1 MIQNNGLYISATERD
16 AFESL
21 KIGADAN
28 NTTYYVGSNFDAD
41 TVPIPLQEGQS
52 VDVSFDTLIVIDGE
66 EPTIILQGKKHSRGF
81 REGLQSA
88 LTPTQMAAVNSGITV
103 TKRIQY
109 DNYENGKQD
118 ALSNAQLAA
127 ANSGI
132 TAAKVAQYDGYA
144 KGKQNKLTS
153 AQLDAVNS
161 GITSNLRRTF
171 NDTTSKVNAYTKAT
185 LSLRCLR
192 DKKCRLDYL
201 ETENSIFSDMG
212 IVTPSR
218 SYHALISEPFTLDYD
233 AIPIIDGSCKRN
245 GWKYYFV
252 VNVEIGHGTEL
263 VEMVNDDSPYLQ
275 GNYSA
280 TNSIYYFGNI
290 WDVDYEDYEEEATE
304 VFYEWYRY
312 SDLKGCEARII
323 AVNVNSNDVSQ
334 TDANSQDVFKVTVA
348 NVNNFIEAY
357 KLIEQN
363 EIKECKDKYFT
374 GKLWKGEPNNV
385 DAREIDMYYMRRT
398 ATPTY
403 KAKMV
408 NGEYQCVPIAD
419 ADNTYDLYVAILDY
433 DHIGHSYISLTA
445 PNGAFIAEQ
454 TDNFTNDG
462 SITVLGNPVFNPT
475 YTGNRK
481 KLIVSPTDSCV
492 WYEANE
498 TIADV
503 LKREIDYRELLSAEV
518 AALTSANS
526 LCPWKKY
533 DAITGD
539 NAYPNFISLVSGNTT
554 AWQIDDD
561 TLVGNI
567 EIDATK
573 GNRIFDFRN
582 LKDAND
588 KPIPVNFVVNIAGF
602 TSYETIIFFKGID
615 TYSISPTS
623 PLAMSSLC
631 FCGEEPD
638 LDTEK
643 EYVLSIQGNTFIF
656 GELSRGVDAETKEEE

>member
-66 EPTIILQGKKHSRGF
+66 EPTIILQGKKYPRGF

-88 LTPTQMAAVNSGITV
+88 LTPAQMAAVNSGVTAEKVAEHDAKQNALSNVQLAAVNSGITA

-109 DNYENGKQD
+109 D
-118 ALSNAQLAA
+118 
-127 ANSGI
+127 
-132 TAAKVAQYDGYA
+132 GYA
-144 KGKQNKLTS
+144 NGKQNKLTS

-161 GITSNLRRTF
+161 GITSNLRRIF

-201 ETENSIFSDMG
+201 ESENSIFSDMG
-212 IVTPSR
+212 TATPSG

-233 AIPIIDGSCKRN
+233 AIPTIDGSCKRN

-252 VNVEIGHGTEL
+252 VNVDAEIGTGDVEL
-263 VEMVNDDSPYLQ
+263 VEMVDDDSPYLQ
-275 GNYSA
+275 GSDSV
-280 TNSIYYFGNI
+280 TNSIYYFGNL
-290 WDVDYEDYEEEATE
+290 WDVDYEDYEDEATE
-304 VFYEWYRY
+304 VFYGFYRY

-357 KLIEQN
+357 NLIEQN

-374 GKLWKGEPNNV
+374 GKLWKGEPNSP
-385 DAREIDMYYMRRT
+385 DAREVDMYYAQRS
-398 ATPTY
+398 AIPTY
-403 KAKMV
+403 KAKKV
-408 NGEYQCVPIAD
+408 GDNYVCVPIAD
-419 ADNTYDLYVAILDY
+419 ADNTYDLYVAVLDY

-475 YTGNRK
+475 YTGNRM

-526 LCPWKKY
+526 LCTWKKY

-539 NAYPNFISLVSGNTT
+539 NAYPNFTSLVSGNTT

-588 KPIPVNFVVNIAGF
+588 EPIPVNFVVNIAGF

-615 TYSISPTS
+615 VYSISPTS

-643 EYVLSIQGNTFIF
+643 EYVLSIQGNTLIF
-656 GELSRGVDAETKEEE
+656 GELNRGVDAETEEE

>member
-1 MIQNNGLYISATERD
+1 MITSISMHVGSSTEERE
-16 AFESL
+16 AFDSL
-21 KIGADAN
+21 KVAANATNTKYYIGTDF
-28 NTTYYVGSNFDAD
+28 TTVYDLLPGE
-41 TVPIPLQEGQS
+41 T
-52 VDVSFDTLIVIDGE
+52 VDVSFDTYVEIDGAD
-66 EPTIILQGKKHSRGF
+66 PLIIYQGTKQPRGF
-81 REGLQSA
+81 REGLQPA
-88 LTPTQMAAVNSGITV
+88 LTPAQLAAVNSGITAEKV
-103 TKRIQY
+103 AEH
-109 DNYENGKQD
+109 DAKQT

-144 KGKQNKLTS
+144 KGKQNTLNNS
-153 AQLDAVNS
+153 QMAAINS
-161 GITSNLRRTF
+161 GMTSELRRIF
-171 NDTTSKVNAYTKAT
+171 NDTTSKINAYTKAT

-212 IVTPSR
+212 IVTPSG

-252 VNVEIGHGTEL
+252 VNVGAEIETGEL
-263 VEMVNDDSPYLQ
+263 VEMFNDDSPYLQ
-275 GNYSA
+275 GVDSA
-280 TNSIYYFGNI
+280 SYDIYYLDNL
-290 WDVDYEDYEEEATE
+290 WDLDYEDYEEEPYSVICE
-304 VFYEWYRY
+304 QYRY

-323 AVNVNSNDVSQ
+323 AVNINSNDVSQ
-334 TDANSQDVFKVTVA
+334 IDANSQDVFKVTVA
-348 NVNNFIEAY
+348 NVNNFTEAY
-357 KLIEQN
+357 NLIEQN

-588 KPIPVNFVVNIAGF
+588 EPIPVDFVVNIAGF

-656 GELSRGVDAETKEEE
+656 GELSRGVDAETEEEE

>member
-1 MIQNNGLYISATERD
+1 MITSISMHVGSSTEERE
-16 AFESL
+16 AFDSL
-21 KIGADAN
+21 KVAANATNTKYYIGTDF
-28 NTTYYVGSNFDAD
+28 TTVYDLLPGE
-41 TVPIPLQEGQS
+41 T
-52 VDVSFDTLIVIDGE
+52 VDVSFDTYVEIDGA
-66 EPTIILQGKKHSRGF
+66 EPLIIYQGKKYPRGF

-88 LTPTQMAAVNSGITV
+88 LTP
-103 TKRIQY
+103 
-109 DNYENGKQD
+109 
-118 ALSNAQLAA
+118 AQLAA
-127 ANSGI
+127 VNSGI
-132 TAAKVAQYDGYA
+132 TAAKVSQYDGYA
-144 KGKQNKLTS
+144 AQMVNALDTFLTKNDAVSTYEPKLTGAKRNAVTS
-153 AQLDAVNS
+153 TITKDKVISYEKIKTAVNGCLQGSFSLDIDSTKILSIIPNEDTGEIESITLQDVTNYRISYNLGEWMCLVSKPFIFDGHNIPMAISTEGRVS
-161 GITSNLRRTF
+161 GWRYYLAINDNGWMFVDFSAVNDYFDDNTFLYHAMYSDVYLQLEIIGRDGYDYMHEGEEMRVIMIPEDQRNLLDVANNPYVLDPGESSPESVTVEYTSN
-171 NDTTSKVNAYTKAT
+171 NIIKA
-185 LSLRCLR
+185 LEFYEK
-192 DKKCRLDYL
+192 DK
-201 ETENSIFSDMG
+201 
-212 IVTPSR
+212 
-218 SYHALISEPFTLDYD
+218 
-233 AIPIIDGSCKRN
+233 AIPH
-245 GWKYYFV
+245 Y
-252 VNVEIGHGTEL
+252 
-263 VEMVNDDSPYLQ
+263 
-275 GNYSA
+275 GNH
-280 TNSIYYFGNI
+280 FFMG
-290 WDVDYEDYEEEATE
+290 
-304 VFYEWYRY
+304 
-312 SDLKGCEARII
+312 
-323 AVNVNSNDVSQ
+323 
-334 TDANSQDVFKVTVA
+334 KV
-348 NVNNFIEAY
+348 
-357 KLIEQN
+357 
-363 EIKECKDKYFT
+363 
-374 GKLWKGEPNNV
+374 WKGEPNSP
-385 DAREIDMYYMRRT
+385 DAREVDMYYAQRS
-398 ATPTY
+398 AIPTY
-403 KAKMV
+403 KAKKV
-408 NGEYQCVPIAD
+408 GDNYVCVPIAD
-419 ADNTYDLYVAILDY
+419 ADNTYDLYVAVLDY

-526 LCPWKKY
+526 LCTWKKY

-539 NAYPNFISLVSGNTT
+539 NAYPNFTSLVSGNTT

-588 KPIPVNFVVNIAGF
+588 EPIPVNFVVNIAGF

-615 TYSISPTS
+615 VYSISPTS

-643 EYVLSIQGNTFIF
+643 EYVLSIQGNTLIF
-656 GELSRGVDAETKEEE
+656 GELNRGVDAETEEE